1 MSRKFDE
8 LSKKISEASL
18 AINDAREKIQ
28 NGVDDLISP
37 ELENLITET
46 TILEEDCKR
55 LLHALRSTSTI
66 NSIISK

>member
-8 LSKKISEASL
+8 IAKRISEASL

-28 NGVDDLISP
+28 NGVDDLVSS
-37 ELENLITET
+37 ELENLVTEA
-46 TILEEDCKR
+46 TILEDDCMR